1 MAQSPEEVTETWIQ
15 HFSGGKS
22 RTPVE
27 LVALCTAAQPA
38 RDLDDLVLTASDVP
52 TRSELEAA
60 FRDTKLHRAFGTD
73 GIPAEAVHAAPGMA
87 AKALFSLVLKC
98 SLRVEEPIQRKGRSL
113 YSVWKGKAAPHLG
126 SSHRGILV
134 SSTIGKAY
142 HKILRSKNVPALA
155 AAATPLQIGG
165 IPRRPAT
172 MAAHVVRAHQQ
183 WAAKQGRSQ
192 ATVFLDLREA
202 FYRIMRPLVVGFQ
215 GSDEDI
221 ARIVREVNLPPYV
234 MHELHAH
241 LEQQSLF
248 VQAGASPWLAAV
260 TGEALQ
266 CTWFRLNTA
275 AVTETGIGTR
285 PGDNLADVV
294 FSFVLPVATSATG
307 C

>member
-22 RTPVE
+22 RTPAE
-27 LVALCTAAQPA
+27 LVALCTAAQRA

-215 GSDEDI
+215 VVTRTLLVLSE
-221 ARIVREVNLPPYV
+221 RSTFHPMSCMNC
-234 MHELHAH
+234 MH
-241 LEQQSLF
+241 
-248 VQAGASPWLAAV
+248 
-260 TGEALQ
+260 
-266 CTWFRLNTA
+266 TWNNNHSSCK
-275 AVTETGIGTR
+275 
-285 PGDNLADVV
+285 P
-294 FSFVLPVATSATG
+294 VLPRGLRQLPEKRCNAPGFA
-307 C
+307 